1 MKNFIKGF
9 RFTPSNYPA
18 EVEAKIQKYRKQ
30 GYKLPPRK
38 VLRTPEQLEG
48 IRESA
53 KINTALLDYISEN
66 IREGMSTEEIDV
78 MVYDFTTKHGA
89 IPAPLNYEGFP
100 KSVCTSINDVVCHG
114 IPSKTE
120 ILQSGDIINVD
131 VSTIYKGYFSD
142 SSRMFII
149 GKTTPDKEKLVR
161 VAKECVEEGIKA
173 VKPWTF
179 LGDMAD
185 AVNRHAKEN
194 GYSIVVDIG
203 GHGVGLEFH
212 EDPFVSYVTPKGT
225 EMLMVPGMVFTIEP
239 MVNAGTAE
247 IYQDAD
253 NGWTIYTDDGKPSA
267 QWEVTVAVTEDGCEV
282 LVW

>member
-30 GYKLPPRK
+30 GYKLPLRK

-142 SSRMFII
+142 ASRMFMI
-149 GKTTPDKEKLVR
+149 GDVNPEMRKLVQ
-161 VAKECVEEGIKA
+161 VTKECMEI
-173 VKPWTF
+173 
-179 LGDMAD
+179 
-185 AVNRHAKEN
+185 
-194 GYSIVVDIG
+194 
-203 GHGVGLEFH
+203 
-212 EDPFVSYVTPKGT
+212 
-225 EMLMVPGMVFTIEP
+225 
-239 MVNAGTAE
+239 GTAME
-247 IYQDAD
+247 TTRRRRRCYSGTCRKEWIQRSTRSLRAWRRYAISRSTGCGTLRTSW
-253 NGWTIYTDDGKPSA
+253 NGNDDCSGY
-267 QWEVTVAVTEDGCEV
+267 D
-282 LVW
+282 LYH

>member
-131 VSTIYKGYFSD
+131 VSTIYNGYFSD
-142 SSRMFII
+142 SSRMFCI
-149 GKTTPDKEKLVR
+149 GEVSPEKKRLVE
-161 VAKECVEEGIKA
+161 VTKQAIEEGLKQ
-173 VKPWTF
+173 VRPWGH
-179 LGDMAD
+179 LGDMGQAIND
-185 AVNRHAKEN
+185 YATAN
-194 GYSIVVDIG
+194 GYTVVREIG

-212 EDPFVSYVTPKGT
+212 EDPWVSFVSKKGT
-225 EMLMVPGMVFTIEP
+225 EMLMVPGMIFTIEP
-239 MVNAGTAE
+239 MINMGKADIFVDAE
-247 IYQDAD
+247 ND
-253 NGWTIYTDDGKPSA
+253 WTIYTDDGMPSA
-267 QWEVTVAVTEDGCEV
+267 QWEIQVLITEDGYEI
-282 LVW
+282 LSW

>member
-1 MKNFIKGF
+1 METHADLIAGLPLYHLSEIFDDVRTFSRVWRRRNSTESLKLLPGTEMKRRADELGIQY
-9 RFTPSNYPA
+9 SNYPA

-89 IPAPLNYEGFP
+89 IPAPLNYE
-100 KSVCTSINDVVCHG
+100 VVCHG

-131 VSTIYKGYFSD
+131 VSTIYNGYFSD
-142 SSRMFII
+142 ASRMFMI
-149 GKTTPDKEKLVR
+149 GDVSPEMRKLVQ
-161 VAKECVEEGIKA
+161 VTKECMEIGIA
-173 VKPWTF
+173 AAH
-179 LGDMAD
+179 LG
-185 AVNRHAKEN
+185 NN
-194 GYSIVVDIG
+194 
-203 GHGVGLEFH
+203 
-212 EDPFVSYVTPKGT
+212 
-225 EMLMVPGMVFTIEP
+225 
-239 MVNAGTAE
+239 
-247 IYQDAD
+247 
-253 NGWTIYTDDGKPSA
+253 
-267 QWEVTVAVTEDGCEV
+267 
-282 LVW
+282 